1 VIPLAYVYL
10 GAGAV
15 TVQATD
21 IVMCRPMLRGDA
33 GGDQSAPGRD
43 VYGGGVEV
51 ATAGLAL
58 SLRNAGGRFAGSRVR
73 WGISAA
79 DGTTAYTLAAQG
91 MDGAALP
98 VADDVIYF
106 YACPPPYPAGYD
118 SNLAPRE
125 HWPGATALTRY
136 QGMAVADVHNAVIV
150 ASTVEPQVN
159 TPLGSPTAGN
169 FTMTCAPFAAA
180 ATIDRTTVAYLGAAS
195 WDFSGTDLLE
205 QSMRGTTVIAGTAT
219 STGNIVPG
227 GAAAYNL
234 WGVGGGA
241 MLFPVSARLV
251 SAAVDVSDN
260 DSNDGD
266 ALTIRVD
273 DETSVT
279 WRWETWRAPFIGSF
293 HYVLPATFNV
303 SAAGNV
309 TVTSVSGAAFDDI
322 RIRSTGYE
330 DCILGSR

>member
-1 VIPLAYVYL
+1 
-10 GAGAV
+10 
-15 TVQATD
+15 
-21 IVMCRPMLRGDA
+21 
-33 GGDQSAPGRD
+33 
-43 VYGGGVEV
+43 
-51 ATAGLAL
+51 
-58 SLRNAGGRFAGSRVR
+58 
-73 WGISAA
+73 
-79 DGTTAYTLAAQG
+79 
-91 MDGAALP
+91 
-98 VADDVIYF
+98 
-106 YACPPPYPAGYD
+106 
-118 SNLAPRE
+118 
-125 HWPGATALTRY
+125 
-136 QGMAVADVHNAVIV
+136 
-150 ASTVEPQVN
+150 
-159 TPLGSPTAGN
+159 
-169 FTMTCAPFAAA
+169 
-180 ATIDRTTVAYLGAAS
+180 
-195 WDFSGTDLLE
+195 
-205 QSMRGTTVIAGTAT
+205 MRGTTVIAGTAT
-219 STGNIVPG
+219 STDNIVPG